1 MIHGARPPEAGAAAT
16 ALRMNEV
23 KRLLRETDESVQ
35 SIVQAVG
42 YIDISSF
49 IRKFRK
55 MEGLSPS
62 QYRQMHRK

>member
-1 MIHGARPPEAGAAAT
+1 
-16 ALRMNEV
+16 MNEV

-49 IRKFRK
+49 IRKSRK

>member
-1 MIHGARPPEAGAAAT
+1 
-16 ALRMNEV
+16 MNEV

-55 MEGLSPS
+55 MEGLSPR